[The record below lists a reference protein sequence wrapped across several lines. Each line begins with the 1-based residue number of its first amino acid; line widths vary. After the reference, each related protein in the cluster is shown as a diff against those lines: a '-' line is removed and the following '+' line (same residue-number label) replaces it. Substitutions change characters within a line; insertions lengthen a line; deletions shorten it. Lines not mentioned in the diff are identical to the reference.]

1 MWEFEEACHHE
12 KIKMQTW
19 WSWQGSRSSWTLRP
33 CRSRGALRPNSSS
46 WSSNTLKSRWSRRN
60 NISSRS
66 SSWNNNRSW
75 NNNLRWSNKIHDTL
89 YHSNDHRSIIKCV
102 DYLSLQD
109 KTNKNYI
116 LTSHRTTIS
125 SGNGSLSCFTV
136 STWYRRSTDSVSDLS
151 SHTIEIRE
159 SFTGRWQYSAHGN
172 YHRREKRTARHAYQ
186 RAYSSLK

>member
-1 MWEFEEACHHE
+1 MLTKLQSTSDLEKFTIPVKHVRIWRSMSSW

-19 WSWQGSRSSWTLRP
+19 LSWQGSRSSWTLRP

-66 SSWNNNRSW
+66 SCSNSFW

-102 DYLSLQD
+102 DYVSLQD

-116 LTSHRTTIS
+116 LTSYRTTIS

-136 STWYRRSTDSVSDLS
+136 STWYRRSTDSGSDLS

-159 SFTGRWQYSAHGN
+159 SFTSQ
-172 YHRREKRTARHAYQ
+172 
-186 RAYSSLK
+186 